1 MGEARGEKTFYP
13 KKQQSGRAMRACTA
27 DSACGAGGA
36 RPFLRMRRGKDKN
49 PNVLQK
55 NDGKNSEKH

>member
-1 MGEARGEKTFYP
+1 
-13 KKQQSGRAMRACTA
+13 MRACTV

-36 RPFLRMRRGKDKN
+36 RPFLRLRRGKDEN

-55 NDGKNSEKH
+55 KYDKNSEKH

>member
-1 MGEARGEKTFYP
+1 
-13 KKQQSGRAMRACTA
+13 MRACTA

-36 RPFLRMRRGKDKN
+36 RPFLRLAGKDEN
-49 PNVLQK
+49 TNVLQK

>member
-1 MGEARGEKTFYP
+1 
-13 KKQQSGRAMRACTA
+13 MRACTA

-36 RPFLRMRRGKDKN
+36 RPFFAHEAGKNEK